1 MDGLVAPAQAPSQG
15 CARASRTAQRRLC
28 GEWRWAALSPRLL
41 PLLLMVVMLFL
52 FLHSAASVSCLR
64 ESATHG
70 PRLSRDAHL
79 MRSAVALFYHGCSE
93 MSRCVVQPHAT
104 AVPGVLMVHAA
115 TAESSTGD
123 RDGEAVGTD
132 AWGTIAMKRTLDYDS
147 GLKPFM
153 TPWRE
158 VRRALRDAGCFST
171 LALPR
176 LTLPTDTA
184 SPRVSDASPESSTTL
199 PPLCRKPLVLLSGR
213 GRDCASCSSFASDVL
228 EHYRAEWEYIRAH
241 VTLVDAGDPMTEEL
255 VRNPYPLWY
264 NPAEVGSWLT
274 WTNVSEVWRA
284 EDDVVGGAPGASSTS
299 GAPSHDVPQAL
310 RESDA
315 EDHALFHMGVRR
327 QATFL
332 LQSPTVQATHH
343 WSRLVKRAFAG
354 QSEYVL
360 RIIFAY
366 PHNGSVMRD
375 IVNEEV
381 SVGGSQADHLHFFNK
396 AQPFF
401 HCVKKAV
408 WVMDWLQ
415 RYGDY

>member
-1 MDGLVAPAQAPSQG
+1 M
-15 CARASRTAQRRLC
+15 QRRVR
-28 GEWRWAALSPRLL
+28 GEWRWATLSPHLL

-52 FLHSAASVSCLR
+52 FPRSDASSFCLR
-64 ESATHG
+64 GRDTHG
-70 PRLSRDAHL
+70 PRLSCDAHL
-79 MRSAVALFYHGCSE
+79 TVSAVALFYYGSSE
-93 MSRCVVQPHAT
+93 INRCAVKSRAT
-104 AVPGVLMVHAA
+104 AVPGVLMVRAA
-115 TAESSTGD
+115 TAESSAG
-123 RDGEAVGTD
+123 GSEEEAGGTD
-132 AWGTIAMKRTLDYDS
+132 AWGTIAMKRALNYDS

-176 LTLPTDTA
+176 LTLPTDRA
-184 SPRVSDASPESSTTL
+184 SPRVGDVSPESSTAL
-199 PPLCRKPLVLLSGR
+199 PPLCRKPLVLMSGR

-264 NPAEVGSWLT
+264 DPAEAGPWMTLT
-274 WTNVSEVWRA
+274 KVSEVRRA
-284 EDDVVGGAPGASSTS
+284 EGDVVAAASGASSTS
-299 GAPSHDVPQAL
+299 GAPSHDVAQTL
-310 RESDA
+310 QQSDV
-315 EDHALFHMGVRR
+315 EDYTLFNMGVRR
-327 QATFL
+327 KAAFL

-360 RIIFAY
+360 RIVFAY

-381 SVGGSQADHLHFFNK
+381 TVGGSQADYLHFFNK

-408 WVMDWLQ
+408 RVMDWLQ